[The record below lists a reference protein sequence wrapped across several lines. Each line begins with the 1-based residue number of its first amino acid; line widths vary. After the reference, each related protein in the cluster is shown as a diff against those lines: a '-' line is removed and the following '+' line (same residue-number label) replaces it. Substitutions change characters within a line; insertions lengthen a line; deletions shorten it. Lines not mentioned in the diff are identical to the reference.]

1 MEIGLHDPADPEP
14 GRANPGHANP
24 GRANP
29 GHANPGHANPGH
41 ANPGHAN
48 PGQPAGGSGPSAPSR
63 FAITI
68 QDDQAGTVVT
78 VHGEIDLLSAP
89 TLRAQLDAL
98 LSANPRHIAID
109 LTATTFMDS
118 AGVHALLDASGRSGG
133 RLAVICGSGPVRQVI
148 ELLGLTE
155 VLNVVSSPDEYRA
168 RRART

>member
-1 MEIGLHDPADPEP
+1 MEIGLHDPADPDP
-14 GRANPGHANP
+14 GRANPGQANPGHANP

-29 GHANPGHANPGH
+29 G
-41 ANPGHAN
+41 
-48 PGQPAGGSGPSAPSR
+48 QPAGESGPSAPSR

-98 LSANPRHIAID
+98 LGATPRHIAID